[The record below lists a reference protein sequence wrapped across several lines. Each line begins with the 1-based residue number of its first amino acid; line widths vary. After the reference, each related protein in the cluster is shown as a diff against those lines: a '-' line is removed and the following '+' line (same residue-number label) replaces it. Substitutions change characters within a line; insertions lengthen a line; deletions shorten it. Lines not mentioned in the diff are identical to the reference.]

1 MRIFVTG
8 GTGYIGG
15 ALCRRWAAEG
25 HEVRA
30 LVRATS
36 DRRELES
43 LGIECFVG
51 DVSDRESMRRPM
63 SRAEW
68 VVHAAAELDFGAPRE
83 RMKEANA
90 VGSENV
96 ASLAL
101 ETEVERVLH
110 ISSIAAFGGSAPDGT
125 PSNEQST
132 PLLPFPNNYCI
143 TKRTGEDAFR
153 RLTDDGLALNV
164 VYPSLVYG
172 PPSKKGGINSF
183 LRLMLTGRLPAV
195 VGADRISTWIYL
207 DDLVEGIVG
216 VMETSRPGEH
226 YLLAGESAST
236 KEVVS
241 KVCNLGHVRPPR
253 FEIPVPL
260 ARLLLVG
267 LMPIEVLSGRRMPFN
282 LEQLRTLS
290 RHWNFDDRRARRDL
304 AWSPRTLD
312 EGLPPTVEFLQQT
325 ITMSSRA

>member
-25 HEVRA
+25 HDVRA

-36 DRRELES
+36 DRRELDS
-43 LGIECFVG
+43 MGIECFVG

-63 SRAEW
+63 SGAEW

-101 ETEVERVLH
+101 ETAVGRVLH

-125 PSNEQST
+125 PSNENSE
-132 PLLPFPNNYCI
+132 PLLPFPNNYCM
-143 TKRTGEDAFR
+143 TKRAGEDAFR
-153 RLTDDGLALNV
+153 ALTDDGLALNI

-183 LRLMLTGRLPAV
+183 LRLMLSGRLPAL

-216 VMETSRPGEH
+216 VMGSRRPGEH

-241 KVCNLGHVRPPR
+241 KVCSLGDVRSPR
-253 FEIPVPL
+253 FEIPIPL
-260 ARLLLVG
+260 ARLILVG
-267 LMPIEVLSGRRMPFN
+267 LVPVELLSGRRMPFN
-282 LEQLRTLS
+282 TQQLRTLS
-290 RHWNFDDRRARRDL
+290 RHWNFEDRKARRDL
-304 AWSPRTLD
+304 AWSPRSLD
-312 EGLPPTVEFLQQT
+312 EGLPPTVEFLKQT
-325 ITMSSRA
+325 IRKSPRA